1 VAVPAEPEVRIHLS
15 PAPQRR
21 VLKPSVPQRLSP
33 SRSERKLEARLLDHS
48 TVVAIQG
55 GWVQLVHLGN
65 IAAYV
70 VARIFLAQPL
80 GHASGEFQFR

>member
-1 VAVPAEPEVRIHLS
+1 MARSCGREPIERETAVRAGVCL
-15 PAPQRR
+15 
-21 VLKPSVPQRLSP
+21 VLPIPRG
-33 SRSERKLEARLLDHS
+33 RSERKLEARLLDHS

-65 IAAYV
+65 NAAYV

-80 GHASGEFQFR
+80 GHASGEF